1 MTTTWRTSHTP
12 ARSRSRRVKASEEV
26 RPRTPR
32 YGGPTMTTAAVAND
46 ASGDANATPAAASA
60 TTAMGRANGRL
71 LHQRQAK
78 REVDPGR

>member
-1 MTTTWRTSHTP
+1 M
-12 ARSRSRRVKASEEV
+12 KASGEV

-32 YGGPTMTTAAVAND
+32 DGGPTMTTTAVTNA
-46 ASGDANATPAAASA
+46 ASGEANATPAAASA

-71 LHQRQAK
+71 LHQRQAN